1 MRQNTA
7 IAPRIYNA
15 LLYLYPADFR
25 EAYGAAMTCIF
36 EESLSDAFA
45 QSGPAGALML
55 WLHTVTDLATAALAE
70 WASRFMVNL
79 GIEQRTSLGAS
90 IAINIVLFSL
100 LLIGVKA
107 GRLHPRPSTTPVCG
121 EVNTSHFSASA
132 PRSID
137 TMPASQRI
145 LR

>member
-7 IAPRIYNA
+7 IATRIYNA

-45 QSGPAGALML
+45 QSGPAGALKL
-55 WLHTVTDLATAALAE
+55 GLHTLSDLATAALAE

-79 GIEQRTSLGAS
+79 GIEQRTSLGVS

-100 LLIGVKA
+100 ILIGVK
-107 GRLHPRPSTTPVCG
+107 GGGLHPRPSVTPVCG
-121 EVNTSHFSASA
+121 EVSTSHFSSSA
-132 PRSID
+132 HR
-137 TMPASQRI
+137 
-145 LR
+145 